1 MLILKNISAKV
12 VEATGVTPWDMVLYV
27 LDENLFVLKNF
38 QVLLGSFLYYNIQSK
53 GNTKQRLAMD
63 QRTTVF
69 LANKLFTE
77 LVFNTAYIEGVNVR
91 RRLYWMAES

>member
-38 QVLLGSFLYYNIQSK
+38 QVLLGSFLYYN
-53 GNTKQRLAMD
+53 
-63 QRTTVF
+63 
-69 LANKLFTE
+69 KLYAI
-77 LVFNTAYIEGVNVR
+77 NIHW
-91 RRLYWMAES
+91 LYA

>member
-38 QVLLGSFLYYNIQSK
+38 QANLGSFLYYNK
-53 GNTKQRLAMD
+53 
-63 QRTTVF
+63 F
-69 LANKLFTE
+69 
-77 LVFNTAYIEGVNVR
+77 
-91 RRLYWMAES
+91 

>member
-38 QVLLGSFLYYNIQSK
+38 QVNLGSFLYYNKSK
-53 GNTKQRLAMD
+53 AIKI
-63 QRTTVF
+63 
-69 LANKLFTE
+69 
-77 LVFNTAYIEGVNVR
+77 Y
-91 RRLYWMAES
+91 RLYD

>member
-1 MLILKNISAKV
+1 MLILKYISAKV

-53 GNTKQRLAMD
+53 GNTKQRKYKAKASNGPENNSI
-63 QRTTVF
+63 F
-69 LANKLFTE
+69 SK
-77 LVFNTAYIEGVNVR
+77 
-91 RRLYWMAES
+91 

>member
-38 QVLLGSFLYYNIQSK
+38 QVLLGSFLYYNKIIGYKNSQAI
-53 GNTKQRLAMD
+53 NIYRLIA
-63 QRTTVF
+63 
-69 LANKLFTE
+69 LK
-77 LVFNTAYIEGVNVR
+77 
-91 RRLYWMAES
+91 AESCKVKVF